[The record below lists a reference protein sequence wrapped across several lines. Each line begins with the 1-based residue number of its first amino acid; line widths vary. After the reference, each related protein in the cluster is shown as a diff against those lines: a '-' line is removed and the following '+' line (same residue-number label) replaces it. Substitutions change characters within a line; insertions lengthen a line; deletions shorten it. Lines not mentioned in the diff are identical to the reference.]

1 MKLCVSCISGHLVS
15 FDSKPVKSDL
25 KFLLLTIKPHFFS
38 RVYTT
43 ELHNCNLIWVSD
55 TLFNDFRTNP
65 LLIYMS
71 DSQQWP
77 PLKLLGFLKCM
88 FPKSYGMH

>member
-38 RVYTT
+38 RVYTM
-43 ELHNCNLIWVSD
+43 N
-55 TLFNDFRTNP
+55 
-65 LLIYMS
+65 
-71 DSQQWP
+71 
-77 PLKLLGFLKCM
+77 
-88 FPKSYGMH
+88 